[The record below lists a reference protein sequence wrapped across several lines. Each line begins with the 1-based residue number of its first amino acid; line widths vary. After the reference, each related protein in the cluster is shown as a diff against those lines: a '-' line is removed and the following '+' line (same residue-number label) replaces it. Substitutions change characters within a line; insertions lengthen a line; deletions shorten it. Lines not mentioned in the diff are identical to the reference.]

1 MNLIIIQKGVWTFFL
16 PFAGLEETKKMI
28 QSMGGKCHGYK
39 VDISNKEEVYRAADT
54 IRREIG
60 DVSTYMLCII
70 KINDLYK
77 FTIC

>member
-1 MNLIIIQKGVWTFFL
+1 
-16 PFAGLEETKKMI
+16 MI

-60 DVSTYMLCII
+60 DVSTYLI

-77 FTIC
+77 IYYKS

>member
-1 MNLIIIQKGVWTFFL
+1 MNLTITKGIWTFFFIFSF
-16 PFAGLEETKKMI
+16 PGLEETKKMI

-60 DVSTYMLCII
+60 DVS
-70 KINDLYK
+70 
-77 FTIC
+77 ICN